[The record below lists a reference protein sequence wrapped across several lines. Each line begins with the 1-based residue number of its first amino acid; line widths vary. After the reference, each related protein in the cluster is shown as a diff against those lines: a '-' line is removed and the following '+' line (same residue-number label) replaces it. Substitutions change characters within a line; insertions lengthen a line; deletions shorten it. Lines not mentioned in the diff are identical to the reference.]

1 MYVLYIYIYKIAPQI
16 KYIYIYNAYTDTSIH
31 VYVNIIVI
39 VIDTAIDICALMSYL
54 IANWSPIGCEVQQGL
69 A

>member
-1 MYVLYIYIYKIAPQI
+1 MYYIYTRSPQKMKKI
-16 KYIYIYNAYTDTSIH
+16 YIYIYNTYTDTSIH

-39 VIDTAIDICALMSYL
+39 VIDTAIDICAQMSYL